1 MSESSGV
8 QHTGGAAGATGGP
21 GESFSR
27 MLNTESDGGTSES
40 ATVRSAIL
48 IVDDKPE
55 LLDSL
60 YQLILLN
67 GYEAD
72 KALGGEQ
79 ALEALGRK
87 HYDVVLLDLIMP
99 GVSGHD
105 VLDYAAREQLEC
117 KIIVVSGDSSFSG
130 VKHALHC
137 GAFDFVKKPYDGQYL
152 VAAISQAMTQAVQD

>member
-1 MSESSGV
+1 MSESSGMD
-8 QHTGGAAGATGGP
+8 HTGGAAGTTGGP

-27 MLNTESDGGTSES
+27 MLNTDSGGENAESS
-40 ATVRSAIL
+40 APRSAIL

-79 ALEALGRK
+79 ALEALAGK

-105 VLDYAAREQLEC
+105 VLDYAAREQLDC

-137 GAFDFVKKPYDGQYL
+137 GAFRFRQKAL
-152 VAAISQAMTQAVQD
+152 